1 MLAKAATAAGARVL
15 AQRVKSIADDGAL
28 VRFVSRH
35 YDRERKALV
44 NLADD

>member
-1 MLAKAATAAGARVL
+1 MLAKAVTAAGAKAL

-28 VRFVSRH
+28 LRFASRY

-44 NLADD
+44 SLADD